1 MKKFII
7 VMTFLAYIVSGYGQ
21 KIMLVLDSLENFK
34 VASYQ
39 DNCDCALRVN
49 GICTT
54 EDIGGVMTK
63 ITPDGGGNGYLYL
76 KNYNDFVVT
85 VLLQIANDCGDSGL
99 TDHLYN
105 LILQPSEEM
114 SVNLPLSCSP
124 AYYAIEGIIVR
135 KLAE

>member
-7 VMTFLAYIVSGYGQ
+7 VVTFLACVVSGYSQ
-21 KIMLVLDSLENFK
+21 KVVLVVDSLENFS
-34 VASYQ
+34 VASNQ
-39 DNCDCALRVN
+39 EDCMLRVN

-54 EDIGGVMTK
+54 EDIGGVMAK
-63 ITPDGGGNGYLYL
+63 ITPDGGGSGYLYL

-85 VLLQIANDCGDSGL
+85 VLLQIASVCGSSGL
-99 TDHLYN
+99 RDQLYN

-114 SVNLPLSCSP
+114 SVNLPLSCAP